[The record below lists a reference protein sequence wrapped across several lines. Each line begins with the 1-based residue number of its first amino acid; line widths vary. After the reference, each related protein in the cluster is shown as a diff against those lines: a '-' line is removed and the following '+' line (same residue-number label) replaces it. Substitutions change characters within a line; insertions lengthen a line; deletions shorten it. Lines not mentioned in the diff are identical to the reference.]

1 MLGLLFLFLFAVVQS
16 VIIAY
21 ATIDQLAKAEV
32 LDPKNE
38 KIAGFYEKVGKLVN
52 PALGPLAKAKAN
64 FKGFDLSAL
73 ILVLIVELIAIIF
86 FMVLASI

>member
-1 MLGLLFLFLFAVVQS
+1 MVGLLFLFIFAIVQS

-38 KIAGFYEKVGKLVN
+38 KIAAFYEKAGKLIN
-52 PALGPLAKAKAN
+52 PALGPMAKAKAN
-64 FKGFDLSAL
+64 YKGFDLSGVL
-73 ILVLIVELIAIIF
+73 LVLAVELVAIIF
-86 FMVLASI
+86 FMVLAAV